1 MPEQID
7 LELRALGREL
17 DFPQTPALSGAVAAR
32 LRAEPPRVRVRL
44 PRRRLV
50 LALAAL
56 VAVLAAALAVPPVRG
71 AILDALGIG
80 GVTIERVD
88 ELPPV
93 SPPGELGLGPA
104 TSLGEARERAEFP
117 VRLPDPAEWGR
128 PDGVFLS
135 EDVPGGIVSLV
146 YGDEQRPRLLLSE
159 FQGSLEPDLVKKA
172 VTPETRIEFVTV
184 RGTTG
189 VWITGEPHAV
199 TVFDRFGQTREDVF
213 RLAANTLV
221 WAEDGVTY
229 RLEGDFDLATA
240 QSIAE
245 SVR

>member
-1 MPEQID
+1 MPERIE

-17 DFPQTPALSGAVAAR
+17 DLPETPSLAGAVAVR
-32 LRAEPPRVRVRL
+32 LRAEPPRARVR
-44 PRRRLV
+44 PGHRRLV

-56 VAVLAAALAVPPVRG
+56 AVALAAALAVPSVR
-71 AILDALGIG
+71 AALLDVLGIG

-104 TSLGEARERAEFP
+104 VSLDEARAAVDFR
-117 VRLPDPAEWGR
+117 VRRPDPDEWGE
-128 PDGVFLS
+128 PDGVYLG
-135 EDVPGGIVSLV
+135 EVVPGGIVSLR
-146 YGDEQRPRLLLSE
+146 YGSEARPRLLLSE
-159 FQGSLEPDLVKKA
+159 FQGRVEPDLVKK
-172 VTPETRIEFVTV
+172 VITPATRIEFVTV

-189 VWITGEPHAV
+189 FWITGEPHAV
-199 TVFDRFGQTREDVF
+199 TFFDRDGLAREDVF

-221 WAEDGVTY
+221 WAENGVTY
-229 RLEGDFDLATA
+229 RLEGEFGLPTALA
-240 QSIAE
+240 IAG